1 MSPNPPAQHPR
12 KVSFFTSLQTK
23 YAFSYLVLFAIVL
36 LLLNTYPILAS
47 QDLLFGSKRD
57 AMKGQ
62 AAVISSALMDLETLS
77 AEQVERVMT
86 MLDSTGLSR
95 VLVTDPAGMV
105 LYDSA
110 APASDGVSQP
120 DMGAEHLRGFNQH
133 AVADVVP
140 IRVVDFFEI
149 VNV

>member
-1 MSPNPPAQHPR
+1 MSPSPKSPAQHPR
-12 KVSFFTSLQTK
+12 KVSFFSSLQTK
-23 YAFSYLVLFAIVL
+23 YAFSYLVLFAMVL

-57 AMKGQ
+57 AMKSQ
-62 AAVISSALMDLETLS
+62 AAVMASALMDLETLS

-105 LYDSA
+105 LYDSTA
-110 APASDGVSQP
+110 STPEEAPP
-120 DMGAEHLRGFNQH
+120 DSSAYRYALIQ
-133 AVADVVP
+133 
-140 IRVVDFFEI
+140 EI
-149 VNV
+149 VQALNGQDVFIY